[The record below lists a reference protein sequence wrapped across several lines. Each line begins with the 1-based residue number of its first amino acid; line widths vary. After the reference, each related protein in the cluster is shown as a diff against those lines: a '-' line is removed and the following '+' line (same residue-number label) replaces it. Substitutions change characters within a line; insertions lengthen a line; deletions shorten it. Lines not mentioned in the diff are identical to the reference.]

1 MKMLKFAS
9 LFAVVCILMTCVAG
23 TVFAAGSKSDPVEI
37 TPVDGL
43 TVTDKQSGD
52 PVLDA
57 KTAARLAGEDVKN
70 FKEVYQWNASAET
83 LPIDLT
89 FKADLGKNQRGYVY
103 HYNGKSWELMGK
115 VNTAITFKSL
125 SPVAVAIFES
135 SNASGSNS
143 GKSPKTGDNGLL
155 TSLAFAAIAMG
166 GAVAFFAK
174 KKH

>member
-1 MKMLKFAS
+1 
-9 LFAVVCILMTCVAG
+9 
-23 TVFAAGSKSDPVEI
+23 
-37 TPVDGL
+37 
-43 TVTDKQSGD
+43 
-52 PVLDA
+52 
-57 KTAARLAGEDVKN
+57 
-70 FKEVYQWNASAET
+70 
-83 LPIDLT
+83 
-89 FKADLGKNQRGYVY
+89 
-103 HYNGKSWELMGK
+103 MGK